1 MKAILLAGGQDSQL
15 APLAHQAP
23 KALLP
28 VANRP
33 MVEYVL
39 QHLRRNGIRES
50 PWQ

>member
-1 MKAILLAGGQDSQL
+1 MKAILLAGGQDTQL
-15 APLAHQAP
+15 VPLTHHAP

-39 QHLRRNGIRES
+39 QHLRQNGSVRL